1 MAFARPA
8 ARLGVA
14 AGICLCLSVAGAAC
28 GGDEGD
34 GGREAR
40 SDAAGVAAAERQL
53 DRFRGIPEF
62 TPPGP
67 AFEASSK
74 VRGTLIYEIPIT
86 SEVPFIG
93 AVEQGMEQAADE
105 VGADL
110 VVFPNQGKPSQ
121 WAQGIRT
128 AIARKADAILLLA
141 QDPELA
147 GPALAEAREAGIPV
161 ISLRTTG
168 EGEPCAARAE
178 GSAPVETCVPAPFEQ
193 AGRLEADW
201 VIAASGGSADV
212 LVITSNDARSTAPL
226 VRGLRQEFERN
237 CPGCELR
244 FVDVPI
250 PAWATDIRTE
260 VQSALV
266 RDPGI
271 DYVIPAYDSMSQF
284 IVPALRA
291 GGADDRVDIST
302 FNGTPFVLK
311 MLQDG
316 DVVEMDVGE
325 DLAWVGW
332 ASMDQ
337 AFRVI
342 AGVPPV
348 PSERTPLRVF
358 DDDNVDEAG
367 RPPRFDR
374 GYGRAYVDG
383 YRELWG
389 VKR

>member
-1 MAFARPA
+1 MPGQAF
-8 ARLGVA
+8 
-14 AGICLCLSVAGAAC
+14 
-28 GGDEGD
+28 D
-34 GGREAR
+34 
-40 SDAAGVAAAERQL
+40 
-53 DRFRGIPEF
+53 
-62 TPPGP
+62 
-67 AFEASSK
+67 ASSK
-74 VRGTLIYEIPIT
+74 ASGKLIYEIPIT
-86 SEVPFIG
+86 SEVPFIT

-141 QDPELA
+141 QDPQLA
-147 GPALAEAREAGIPV
+147 GPALAEAREADIPV

-168 EGEPCAARAE
+168 EGEPCPE
-178 GSAPVETCVPAPFEQ
+178 GTEGNAPITTCVPAPFEQ

-201 VIAASGGSADV
+201 VIAASRGSADV

-226 VRGLRQEFERN
+226 VHGLRQEFKRH
-237 CPGCELR
+237 CPACELR

-250 PAWATDIRTE
+250 AAWATDIRTE

-266 RDPGI
+266 RDPKI
-271 DYVIPAYDSMSQF
+271 DYVIPVYDSMSQF
-284 IVPALRA
+284 VLPALRA
-291 GGADDRVDIST
+291 GGADGRVDIST

-358 DDDNVDEAG
+358 DDRNVDQAG
-367 RPPRFDR
+367 SPPRFDR